1 MYWYFF
7 GLGNPGA
14 EYLMT
19 RHNFGF
25 MVLDAF
31 ASKHRLK
38 FKEDFKTFSAYA
50 KFKDKAVLIKPL
62 TFMNNSGKAVIAWK
76 KRDNIPVNRIFLIY
90 DDMDLPLGKIKILPK
105 GGSGG
110 HKGVQSVIDALGTK
124 DFPRMRLGI
133 GKPANKDVISYVL
146 SPFSKSELEV
156 VKEVISTAV
165 LAIEEIIFSG
175 LQKAMNRVNS
185 LEIAPAPSSP

>member
-1 MYWYFF
+1 MRWYFF

-31 ASKHRLK
+31 AAKHRLK
-38 FKEDFKTFSAYA
+38 FKEDARVFSAYA
-50 KFKDKAVLIKPL
+50 NFKDKAVLVKPL
-62 TFMNNSGKAVIAWK
+62 TFMNNSGKAVLAWK
-76 KRDNIPVNRIFLIY
+76 KRENIPLDRIFLIY

-110 HKGVQSVIDALGTK
+110 HKGVQSVIDALGSK
-124 DFPRMRLGI
+124 DFPRMKLGI
-133 GKPANKDVISYVL
+133 GKPANKDVINYVL
-146 SPFSKSELEV
+146 SPFSNSELGV
-156 VKEVISTAV
+156 VKEVIGTAV
-165 LAIEEIIFSG
+165 LALEDVIFSG
-175 LQKAMNRVNS
+175 LQKAMNAVNS
-185 LEIAPAPSSP
+185 LTISAPSP